1 MEIKSINCRARSC
14 VRCMEVYEIHF
25 GVSLI
30 DHTESLG
37 AQMNLHGLRAPYLFG
52 VIRLRLFLFY
62 RVSPLFRAIF
72 NDNHDTLHT
81 LHSHTTTI
89 CAIWTLWLISQC
101 QNNITFQH
109 VQFTFIYFLC
119 FFFSLSFCATF
130 LLYHTCVMSP
140 FFCHSGFTNAHSIW
154 TSCTM
159 QMCNFK
165 LLRCQFPH

>member
-37 AQMNLHGLRAPYLFG
+37 AQTNLHGLRAPYLFG

-109 VQFTFIYFLC
+109 VQFTFYLFSVL
-119 FFFSLSFCATF
+119 FFLSFILCYVSTISHMCDVAVF
-130 LLYHTCVMSP
+130 LSFWIYKRTLDLNILYDANV
-140 FFCHSGFTNAHSIW
+140 
-154 TSCTM
+154 
-159 QMCNFK
+159 
-165 LLRCQFPH
+165 

>member
-37 AQMNLHGLRAPYLFG
+37 AQTNLHGLRAPYLFG

-140 FFCHSGFTNAHSIW
+140 FFCHSGFTNAHSI
-154 TSCTM
+154 
-159 QMCNFK
+159 
-165 LLRCQFPH
+165 